1 MLKILSVCLQL
12 ASGILAAAAVVFLID
27 EFGYGAGLGG
37 PWSTV
42 AGGAWGIIV
51 FMVAWR
57 AGDIRHIILVGSVM
71 TLLTA
76 GALALAILVA
86 NGWQADVA
94 VLAVVEHFR
103 NLVGCVDGLCSPD
116 N

>member
-1 MLKILSVCLQL
+1 MCPQL
-12 ASGILAAAAVVFLID
+12 ATATLAAAAVFFLID

-42 AGGAWGIIV
+42 AGGTWAVCV
-51 FMVAWR
+51 FLVAWR
-57 AGDIRHIILVGSVM
+57 AGDIRHVFLAGAVM

-76 GALALAILVA
+76 GAMGLAVLAA
-86 NGWQADVA
+86 TGWQADVA
-94 VLAVVEHFR
+94 VLSIVDQFR
-103 NLVGCVDGLCSPD
+103 NLVGCIDSICAPA